1 MSDFVLWVILG
12 VCVCAIALSFFG
24 QGTTSQGQGSSHQT
38 ESFADFDLQRITS
51 EALDRSPSTSE
62 VKDDYKRLLIY
73 ANSAIRSGGDEAVKA
88 LKILADLRDR
98 LFDVHDF
105 RDNLIV
111 SDFIDNWPTWIPPID
126 PTITEPEYTCADGS
140 TSEQHILAYL
150 QKNFPREEVITKEEK
165 EKGKDKG
172 DQNQSTV
179 RNIIEDFGY
188 RFVFKKGEETVE
200 LSKNFLRKPLLRG
213 WTSSCFEKTNSL

>member
-1 MSDFVLWVILG
+1 MSDFVLWIILII
-12 VCVCAIALSFFG
+12 CVGAIAISYFG
-24 QGTTSQGQGSSHQT
+24 QGTSQGKI
-38 ESFADFDLQRITS
+38 ESFMDFDLQRVTS

-73 ANSAIRSGGDEAVKA
+73 ADSAIRSGGDEAVKA

-98 LFDVHDF
+98 IFDVHDF

-111 SDFIDNWPTWIPPID
+111 TDFIDHWPAWIPPID
-126 PTITEPEYTCADGS
+126 PTITEPTYTCADGS

-150 QKNFPREEVITKEEK
+150 QKNFPREETARE
-165 EKGKDKG
+165 DKT
-172 DQNQSTV
+172 DDNQSTV

-213 WTSSCFEKTNSL
+213 WSSPCFEKNN